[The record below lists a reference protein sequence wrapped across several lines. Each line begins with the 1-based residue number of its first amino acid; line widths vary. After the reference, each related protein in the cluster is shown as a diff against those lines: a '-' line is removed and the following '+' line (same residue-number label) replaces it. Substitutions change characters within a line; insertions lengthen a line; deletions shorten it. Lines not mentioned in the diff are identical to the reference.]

1 MIPDA
6 HIYIIEDDE
15 TMVGLLKTLLEM
27 EGWRVSTYRP
37 TPGCTIPNLVDQIHP
52 SLILMDINLRDLN
65 GLEVLQEL
73 KAEPLTSNVRVIMS
87 SGSDYKTLCLKYG
100 ADRFLLKPY
109 MPDDLIEMIKEV
121 LTENE
126 LK

>member
-1 MIPDA
+1 MIPDT

-27 EGWRVSTYRP
+27 EGCRVSTYHH
-37 TPGCTIPNLVDQIHP
+37 TAGCSIPNLVNQIRP
-52 SLILMDINLRDLN
+52 SLILMDVNLRDLN

-73 KAEPLTSNVRVIMS
+73 KADPLTSGVRIIMS
-87 SGSDYKTLCLKYG
+87 SGSDYKTICMKYG

-109 MPDDLIEMIKEV
+109 MPDDLIEMIQEV
-121 LTENE
+121 LAENE